1 MANMDLELIVDIGF
15 DPLKDQPVSALDL
28 AVGFEVI
35 DLSPIHSDSL
45 GIVEVQE
52 LTTYELGAIVSNNA
66 IRNSEPVDD
75 VLDEFGHPLRLEV
88 GDGPDFDPLG
98 ELVDGDQEVIEAPG
112 RLLEL
117 PDHVEAPNYEWPG
130 DGDSLERLV

>member
-45 GIVEVQE
+45 GVTEI
-52 LTTYELGAIVSNNA
+52 
-66 IRNSEPVDD
+66 
-75 VLDEFGHPLRLEV
+75 
-88 GDGPDFDPLG
+88 
-98 ELVDGDQEVIEAPG
+98 
-112 RLLEL
+112 
-117 PDHVEAPNYEWPG
+117 
-130 DGDSLERLV
+130 

>member
-45 GIVEVQE
+45 GIAEIQE
-52 LTTYELGAIVSNNA
+52 FATCELNVIVRNDAIGD
-66 IRNSEPVDD
+66 PKPMDD
-75 VLDEFGHPLRLEV
+75 VLNELSARSDLRLMMGRTLIHIV
-88 GDGPDFDPLG
+88 NLSMVTRRWSKLSGPFLNS
-98 ELVDGDQEVIEAPG
+98 
-112 RLLEL
+112 
-117 PDHVEAPNYEWPG
+117 PNMSRHQTTNG
-130 DGDSLERLV
+130 QVMGIV